1 MAQAVNGDLTVGS
14 PGRKLLRFA
23 LPIIFI
29 NLLQAVYNV
38 ADMIIIGHWADAAAM
53 AAVSTGGQVTTVILV
68 VVTAIA
74 NGGTTLIGRSFSTG
88 RTDSIVLRAQRA
100 GMDERLSVLG
110 LIFDSVTHRLR
121 GSCELEN
128 VLEQL
133 TKSLREL
140 KSDLTAGKDS
150 AEALMERIIAG
161 REEQLGCAV
170 RASSISREGQREAK
184 LTLRCLNALRGE
196 LLRRGTGDA
205 AADFAIVKSGYK
217 AKVGELKESA
227 SAGTRALDNTFTFC
241 EQAFADGDEVLI
253 FVTELTANYYTAR
266 FIGHY
271 GCDKYYL
278 HNKELRFQE
287 RRQEIMK
294 QVDSLDLGL

>member
-1 MAQAVNGDLTVGS
+1 MNELLTAQYLQDARIARDFAIYYDLFNKYRSDYQVERILDGT
-14 PGRKLLRFA
+14 
-23 LPIIFI
+23 
-29 NLLQAVYNV
+29 
-38 ADMIIIGHWADAAAM
+38 ADE
-53 AAVSTGGQVTTVILV
+53 
-68 VVTAIA
+68 
-74 NGGTTLIGRSFSTG
+74 
-88 RTDSIVLRAQRA
+88 SIVLRAQRA

-110 LIFDSVTHRLR
+110 LIFDSITHRLR

-150 AEALMERIIAG
+150 AEALLERIIAG

-196 LLRRGTGDA
+196 LLRSGTGDA
-205 AADFAIVKSGYK
+205 AADFAIVKSGYE

-227 SAGTRALDNTFTFC
+227 SAGMRALDNTFTFC
-241 EQAFADGDEVLI
+241 EQAFADGDEELI